1 MAKIFLEKPGKI
13 FRKFGARLEPDI
25 ASYGH
30 ATFHRTATIMP
41 KNLNGRIFAETQHL
55 EAYASVVHYG
65 EPANSASLPR
75 ITQFFI
81 GGATCSRF
89 FPPVFDRCVSNG
101 GPLTLKAAPQPPVP
115 EPSLLSWISQIF
127 IEPKG

>member
-1 MAKIFLEKPGKI
+1 
-13 FRKFGARLEPDI
+13 
-25 ASYGH
+25 
-30 ATFHRTATIMP
+30 MP

-75 ITQFFI
+75 ITHFFM
-81 GGATCSRF
+81 GGGGGICRSF
-89 FPPVFDRCVSNG
+89 LPPVFFRWVSNG